1 MINRTTLINTTGYL
15 ILLIMFLMSCQSS
28 DKQAVKN
35 SPPDDNVVSPAAEQ
49 YVLAKAVNDASPDD
63 PDALIWYGRRAA
75 YLGNYDEAIDIYS
88 TGIAKHPVDARMYR
102 HRGHRY
108 ISLRQ
113 FDNAIADFE
122 KAVTLIDGQP
132 DEVEP
137 DGLPNTRNIPLST
150 LHGNIYYHL
159 GLAYYLKGD
168 MERALEA
175 YSNRTVLEKYDD
187 NLVSGGHWLYMILR
201 RMGREAEADAAIARV
216 HPDMDIIENGS
227 YHKMCL
233 FYKGLLSE
241 ADLQAQEIGTPSDDV
256 LAYGLG
262 NWYLYH
268 YQDTVKAKPYYE
280 RLLKEGNKNSFAY
293 IAGEVDWERIHK

>member
-1 MINRTTLINTTGYL
+1 MTISLRFFEVLAVF
-15 ILLIMFLMSCQSS
+15 ILAMVISSCQSS
-28 DKQAVKN
+28 SSKDQQPVNEIKET
-35 SPPDDNVVSPAAEQ
+35 AEDR
-49 YVLAKAVNDASPDD
+49 YEHAKSTYTNNPNDA
-63 PDALIWYGRRAA
+63 DALIWYGRRAA
-75 YLGNYDEAIDIYS
+75 YLGNYNDAIDIYS
-88 TGIAKHPVDARMYR
+88 EGIAKHPSDARMYR

-122 KAVTLIDGQP
+122 RAVTLIDGQP

-137 DGLPNTRNIPLST
+137 DGLPNARNIPLST

-175 YSNRTVLEKYDD
+175 YNNRTVLEKYDD

-201 RMGREAEADAAIARV
+201 RMGREAEADLAIAKV
-216 HPDMDIIENGS
+216 HADMDIIENGS

-241 ADLQAQEIGTPSDDV
+241 ADLQPKEIGNQSDDV

-262 NWYLYH
+262 NWHLYH
-268 YQDTVKAKPYYE
+268 HQDTVKAKPYYE
-280 RLLKEGNKNSFAY
+280 RLLKEGNENSFAY
-293 IAGEVDWERIHK
+293 IAGEVDWERIYKQ